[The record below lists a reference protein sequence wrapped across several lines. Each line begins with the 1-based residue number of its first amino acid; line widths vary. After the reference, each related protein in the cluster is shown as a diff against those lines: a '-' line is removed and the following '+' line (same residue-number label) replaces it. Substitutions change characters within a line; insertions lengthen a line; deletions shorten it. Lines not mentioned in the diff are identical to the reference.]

1 MAELTL
7 VSCPTCGLPA
17 EVLWVFRKDL
27 GEGFVEHTRTRCVVL
42 HLDVIQRGPEAQPQ
56 RRRRA
61 TPPEERSMSLL
72 MQVLRQMARAG
83 GKPVLWSGF
92 GAAAVLLVLLSP
104 AVGLVLIPLAIPV
117 AGVAAARKSWR
128 PLTPAASLSLPA
140 TGDGG
145 SEGQRAA

>member
-27 GEGFVEHTRTRCVVL
+27 GDGFVEHARTRCVVL
-42 HLDVIQRGPEAQPQ
+42 HIDVIPCSPEPQPR

-61 TPPEERSMSLL
+61 TPPEERAAPLL
-72 MQVLRQMARAG
+72 VQVLRQMARAG
-83 GKPVLWSGF
+83 GRPLLWAGF
-92 GAAAVLLVLLSP
+92 GAVAALAVLLAP

-128 PLTPAASLSLPA
+128 PLTLPAALPLPA
-140 TGDGG
+140 AGQDGT
-145 SEGQRAA
+145 EGQLAA